1 MATLAYSVRQAV
13 KAAGADQRDQAT
25 VALAIAY
32 ARLIDDAAPDKKYA
46 AALRWLARVPIDDP
60 AQEQLRE
67 IITVALSAHT
77 VASDLGPKLLSA
89 LEALILSPRARAA
102 AKKAVLDA
110 KPASSPLDELA
121 AKRAGLRDPPGLDAG
136 GP

>member
-46 AALRWLARVPIDDP
+46 AALRWLDRIPVEDP
-60 AQEQLRE
+60 AQEALRE
-67 IITVALSAHT
+67 IIAVALAQHT

-89 LEALILSPRARAA
+89 LEALVLSPRARAA
-102 AKKAVLDA
+102 AKKAVLDV
-110 KPASSPLDELA
+110 KPAGSKLDELA
-121 AKRAGLRDPPGLDAG
+121 ARRAGQRHPPVVDSPAT
-136 GP
+136 